1 MSPAFALRTPPV
13 MAPHPLPATSAVAEK
28 SGLSQAEIRRLIL
41 ETIG

>member
-1 MSPAFALRTPPV
+1 MLRVTDHRTQPAT
-13 MAPHPLPATSAVAEK
+13 APRPLPTIPVGTEK

>member
-1 MSPAFALRTPPV
+1 MLRVTDHRTQTAT
-13 MAPHPLPATSAVAEK
+13 APRPLPATPAEK